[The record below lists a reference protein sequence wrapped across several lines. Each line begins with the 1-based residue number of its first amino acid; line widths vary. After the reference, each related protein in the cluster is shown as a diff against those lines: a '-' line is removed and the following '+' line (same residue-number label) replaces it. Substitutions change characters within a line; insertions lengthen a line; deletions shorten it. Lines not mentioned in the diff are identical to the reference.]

1 MTAPNRQD
9 GGTPDGVPP
18 FAHSGWRYWR
28 GPIVAAALV
37 IIAAVTA
44 SFFQAPQ
51 PLSGMG
57 LFESEAQAGA
67 FAQPDSAIS
76 AAPHGGAAATS
87 APTPVATATP
97 TPHPQLVCPT
107 PSTRRVRG
115 VPATYPIA
123 IQIASIGVD
132 AAVELAGVDKH
143 GDMQVPVNPCDVAWY
158 KLGPAP
164 GHATGD
170 AVIDGHLDWWDDGPA
185 VFWKLNLIRP
195 GAEIDI
201 IDADGAKVRFKV
213 TTLDSLRRA
222 AVPPSL
228 FSTTGSPMLTL
239 YTCAGTWEP
248 YAETYSKRLF
258 VNAVPLRS

>member
-18 FAHSGWRYWR
+18 FAHSGFRYWR
-28 GPIVAAALV
+28 GPIAAAALV
-37 IIAAVTA
+37 LVAAISA
-44 SFFQAPQ
+44 SFLQAPP
-51 PLSGMG
+51 PLSGLG

-67 FAQPDSAIS
+67 FAQPYSALS

-107 PSTRRVRG
+107 PSTKRLRG
-115 VPATYPIA
+115 VPGTYPIV
-123 IQIASIGVD
+123 IQIPSIGVD

-143 GDMQVPVNPCDVAWY
+143 GNMQVPVNPCDVAWY

-164 GHATGD
+164 GAAAGD
-170 AVIDGHLDWWDDGPA
+170 AVIDGHLDWWTDGPA
-185 VFWKLNLIRP
+185 VFWKLNNIRP

-213 TTLDSLRRA
+213 TALDSLHRS
-222 AVPPSL
+222 AVPAGL
-228 FSTTGSPMLTL
+228 FATTGPPMLTL
-239 YTCAGTWEP
+239 YTCAGVWEP

-258 VNAVPLRS
+258 VEAVPLR